1 MQFNVK
7 CAATTAVSMT
17 CPYFYNF
24 PSIRN
29 VYESL
34 RLTLT
39 HPPTSYY
46 RSECAHYYSNRF
58 PFLHKMYTF
67 ISRKVKMFRLI
78 WVRLVRFAKVRNCLV
93 LVLFHCLLLLLS
105 NLNPFPILHFNVK
118 FAYLSALFSI
128 YSPFNSIQFNSLL
141 NFCFVSGKEHVKLH
155 QKSNNYAQNGIS
167 FIAQL
172 KTVNSCNSCL

>member
-1 MQFNVK
+1 MCGNNCRFNDMPLLLQLSLYSK
-7 CAATTAVSMT
+7 CLWESTFNSYA
-17 CPYFYNF
+17 
-24 PSIRN
+24 PSN
-29 VYESL
+29 KLLPKWV
-34 RLTLT
+34 
-39 HPPTSYY
+39 
-46 RSECAHYYSNRF
+46 CAHYYSNRF

-93 LVLFHCLLLLLS
+93 LVLFHCLLLLFS
-105 NLNPFPILHFNVK
+105 NLNPFPILHFNVN

-141 NFCFVSGKEHVKLH
+141 IFCFVSGKEHVKLH
-155 QKSNNYAQNGIS
+155 QKSNNYAQNIIS